1 MGAFK
6 SRASCLA
13 FFALFS
19 LNPVTSLAQTSP
31 QASPDESKEVI
42 EAGENTHLS
51 DAADS
56 LYSILQ
62 QGKQSGFIKSKDG
75 QSLKDPNAPAPN
87 KVKSSSSSSSTV
99 SSAFNDGNIMTSANC
114 DVADIFDFTSFTSI
128 TGYEDI
134 AAAKIASNRMGGE
147 VSALYMARVYLS
159 LGLGDE
165 ATNLL
170 KTYKTPQANLLK
182 DLANILKAPEKTRK
196 ENGLAAYQDCSA
208 HAFLWSSLENT
219 EKLDT
224 PISGQKRRVLL
235 RTLKAYPEQLSDIL
249 SVLVAIRMAE
259 NDQFIL
265 SDAIWAQMEN
275 DARELEKTLPE
286 DKTDRHDLLYL
297 NALLS
302 ERMDP
307 EYTRALLMY
316 LGEREGIYQ
325 MAALKKLSDMNRL
338 EGQPSSKAVEA
349 DLMEL
354 SQKSVGSEAGQSAAF
369 ELVRNRLHQGDA
381 KQAIAVTQKYF
392 EESDPEY
399 HDSAVKIRALV
410 EGRLNSETLME
421 RIIGLNDY
429 LDDMSFFLVTGD
441 TSSLKYS
448 ALKAAMASGLPE
460 LHYKIF
466 ENIKASAPET
476 VKLLK
481 EAKFFNALKSN
492 EAINISQK
500 VAELDL
506 SEAGLKRIVQFA
518 LARND
523 VALAKTAFSKLP
535 ESEEKDDFSTALAWA
550 EGRWADT
557 APVKLAETDKGPTA
571 AKFLTTAVI
580 EPITTNERAWM
591 DMIPQHLI
599 DVDTAVRDAKAFL
612 KNG

>member
-6 SRASCLA
+6 CRASCLVFFA
-13 FFALFS
+13 FFY
-19 LNPVTSLAQTSP
+19 LNPAFSLAQTPPSESEEVTD
-31 QASPDESKEVI
+31 AS
-42 EAGENTHLS
+42 ENSHLS

-62 QGKQSGFIKSKDG
+62 QGKQSGFIKSKTG
-75 QSLKDPNAPAPN
+75 ESLRDPNG
-87 KVKSSSSSSSTV
+87 KGDGKTTSSVSSSEAENSM
-99 SSAFNDGNIMTSANC
+99 DSANC
-114 DVADIFDFTSFTSI
+114 DVADIFDFASFTSI

-165 ATNLL
+165 AANLL
-170 KTYKTPQANLLK
+170 KTYTTPQAVLLK
-182 DLANILKAPEKTRK
+182 DIANILKSPQDIRK
-196 ENGLAAYQDCSA
+196 DNGLAAYADCSA
-208 HAFLWSSLENT
+208 HAFLWSALENPENLET
-219 EKLDT
+219 Q
-224 PISGQKRRVLL
+224 ISGQKRRVLL
-235 RTLKAYPEQLSDIL
+235 RTLRSYPDQLADIL
-249 SVLVAIRMAE
+249 SVSVAIRMAE
-259 NDQFIL
+259 NDQMIL
-265 SDAIWAQMEN
+265 SEAIWGQMEN
-275 DARELEKTLPE
+275 DARELKKPIPE
-286 DKTDRHDLLYL
+286 DKTDRHDILYL

-302 ERMDP
+302 ERTDP

-316 LGEREGIYQ
+316 LGEREGVYQ

-338 EGQPSSKAVEA
+338 EGQPASKAVET

-354 SQKSVGSEAGQSAAF
+354 SQKSVGSETGQSAAF

-381 KQAIAVTQKYF
+381 RQAIVVTRKYF
-392 EESDPEY
+392 SESDPEY
-399 HDSAVKIRALV
+399 YNSAVKIRSLI
-410 EGRLNSETLME
+410 EGRLNSETLLD

-429 LDDMSFFLVTGD
+429 LDDMQFFLITGD
-441 TSSLKYS
+441 ITSLKYS

-460 LHYKIF
+460 LHSKIF
-466 ENIKASAPET
+466 ENTSATAPET
-476 VKLLK
+476 LKLIK
-481 EAKFFNALKSN
+481 EAEFFNALKSS
-492 EAINISQK
+492 EGVDINKK

-506 SEAGLKRIVQFA
+506 SETGLKRIVQFA

-523 VALAKTAFSKLP
+523 IPLAKTALSKLP
-535 ESEEKDDFSTALAWA
+535 ASDKKEEFSTALAWA

-557 APVKLAETDKGPTA
+557 APVKVADSDKGITA
-571 AKFLTTAVI
+571 SKFFTTAVI

-591 DMIPQHLI
+591 QMIPQNLI